1 MLLARPYRPGMQ
13 DRPASPLDP
22 ARATARHGP
31 ERDDDEQRRP
41 EDQQAPDRWA
51 FNPWRR
57 TREGTAARRVTDAV
71 ISRLAAGET
80 RKRQR
85 KQADAATFA
94 AVVDAVVAGLL
105 RCQLDAS
112 QQYVDAE
119 DEKRGWV
126 RVPLSSRRLT
136 PNAEQSRY
144 DATPMS
150 LGMLMTVRRKG
161 KPERRGIVDAM
172 AELELIYLD
181 RAPRHSEATRASAI
195 KCREG
200 MLELIAEHMPSL
212 DELELLS
219 CVVTTEGDRVEPEL
233 IELREPL
240 VEERSFGFIPL
251 QTRIRSRSV
260 EYPDGPTIETWRD
273 EVHMINEGL
282 RTAEITFDP
291 GNGVINGHEVP
302 SHGIA
307 LHDRTLKRI
316 FNNGRW
322 DHGGRLY
329 GGFWQAMKRELRAGL
344 RINGHR
350 VVSLD
355 FSAMYIQL
363 LYTVM
368 ARQQTP
374 LKRDLYEGID
384 PLEGWP
390 DDPDRKQ
397 VMRDAIK
404 RNVSAMLF
412 SKEKMRGKPLS
423 LVKNTKAALSKGMSG
438 AVLEKRAKAR
448 HPNIAE
454 WFRVPGIGFELMHH
468 ESEIMISTALRCLDQ
483 GVLVLPLHDG
493 LLVAEPRK
501 EIARAAML
509 QAFREHTGGFVER
522 VSG

>member
-1 MLLARPYRPGMQ
+1 MLRARPYRLGMQ

-22 ARATARHGP
+22 ARATARLGL
-31 ERDDDEQRRP
+31 ERDDDELLHP

-57 TREGTAARRVTDAV
+57 TREGTAAQRVTDAV
-71 ISRLAAGET
+71 ISRLAACET

-94 AVVDAVVAGLL
+94 AVVDAVVASLL

-112 QQYVDAE
+112 QQDVDAE

-144 DATPMS
+144 DATPIP
-150 LGMLMTVRRKG
+150 LGMLMTTRRKG

-172 AELELIYLD
+172 ADLELIYLD

-195 KCREG
+195 KCRTG
-200 MLELIAEHMPSL
+200 MLELIAEHEPRL

-219 CVVTTEGDRVEPEL
+219 CVVTADGDRVEPEL

-240 VEERSFGFIPL
+240 IEERSFGFIPL

-260 EYPDGPTIETWRD
+260 EYPDGPTIEAWRE
-273 EVHMINEGL
+273 EVRTINNGL
-282 RTAEITFDP
+282 ANADILFDP

-302 SHGIA
+302 EHGIA
-307 LHDRTLKRI
+307 LHDRMLKRI

-344 RINGHR
+344 RMDGHR
-350 VVSLD
+350 VASLD
-355 FSAMYIQL
+355 FSAVYLQL

-368 ARQQTP
+368 ARRQTP
-374 LKRDLYEGID
+374 IKGDLYAGID
-384 PLEGWP
+384 PVEGWP
-390 DDPDRKQ
+390 ADPDRKQ
-397 VMRDAIK
+397 AMRDAIK

-412 SKEKMRGKPLS
+412 SRERDKPHR
-423 LVKNTKAALSKGMSG
+423 LVKNTKAALSKGMTG
-438 AVLEKRAKAR
+438 AVLQDRVEAR
-448 HPNIAE
+448 HPDIAE

-468 ESEIMISTALRCLDQ
+468 ESEIMIHTVLRCLEQ
-483 GVLVLPLHDG
+483 GVVVLPLHDG
-493 LLVAEPRK
+493 LLVAEPHRDV
-501 EIARAAML
+501 ARTAML
-509 QAFREHTGGFVER
+509 EAFREHTGGFVAR